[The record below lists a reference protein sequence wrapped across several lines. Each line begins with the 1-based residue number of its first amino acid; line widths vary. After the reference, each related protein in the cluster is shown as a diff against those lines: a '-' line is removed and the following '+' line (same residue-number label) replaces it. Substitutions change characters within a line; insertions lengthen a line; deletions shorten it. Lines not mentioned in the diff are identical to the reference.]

1 MSDIEKYQF
10 NNRTADE
17 QRKIASAGGKASGE
31 ARRNK
36 KDLREA
42 LEILLEAEHNVKDK
56 RTGNETKMLGTDIL
70 ATAIYQK
77 AQKGNTKAFELIRD
91 TIGQKPVE
99 KVEIDKID
107 REQSLKELQEIFNDT
122 DGTSD
127 NTRD

>member
-1 MSDIEKYQF
+1 MA
-10 NNRTADE
+10 NE
-17 QRKIASAGGKASGE
+17 QNLIPQAHKLTVEEQSKGGKASGE

-56 RTGNETKMLGTDIL
+56 RTGKETKMLGTDIL

-91 TIGQKPVE
+91 TIGQKPIE
-99 KVEIDKID
+99 KIQNVEIDQSVID
-107 REQSLKELQEIFNDT
+107 EVEKMVFKD
-122 DGTSD
+122 D
-127 NTRD
+127 

>member
-56 RTGNETKMLGTDIL
+56 RTGKETKMLGTDIL